1 LKHANRIADAS
12 ESKSKP
18 RIPSANHTA
27 NPTRKTRKNLEESQ
41 MDIETTHT
49 GDVLTIAFAR
59 PEKKNAITSAM
70 YQTMADALA
79 EAQQDPA
86 TRAVLIRGSAGI
98 FSAGNDLE
106 DFMKQP
112 PVSDNAPV
120 FQFLRAISSA
130 EKPLVASV
138 AGAAVGIGTTLLLHC
153 DLVYAADTATFSLPF
168 AQLGLCPEAASS
180 LLLQRVAGYQG
191 AAEKLMLGEPF
202 DAKEAHRMGFV
213 NRLLPAAEV
222 DAFALQQAQ
231 KLAALPASSL
241 RVTKQLM
248 KRAAQHEIQTQMT
261 DEAVH
266 FAKMLLAPEAKEAFK
281 AFFEKR
287 KPDFRQFS

>member
-1 LKHANRIADAS
+1 VEIDQ
-12 ESKSKP
+12 
-18 RIPSANHTA
+18 
-27 NPTRKTRKNLEESQ
+27 TR
-41 MDIETTHT
+41 TH
-49 GDVLTIAFAR
+49 DVLTLTFNR
-59 PEKKNAITSAM
+59 PEKKNAITAAM
-70 YQTMADALA
+70 YQTMADALV
-79 EAQQDPA
+79 EAQANPEI
-86 TRAVLIRGSAGI
+86 RAILIRGSTGI

-112 PVSDNAPV
+112 PVGENAPV

-180 LLLQRVAGYQG
+180 LLLQRVAGYQA

-202 DAKEAHRMGFV
+202 DAQEAQRMGFV

-241 RVTKQLM
+241 RVTKQMM
-248 KRAAQHEIQTQMT
+248 KRASQHEIQTQMT
-261 DEAVH
+261 DEGLH

>member
-1 LKHANRIADAS
+1 VEIEL
-12 ESKSKP
+12 
-18 RIPSANHTA
+18 
-27 NPTRKTRKNLEESQ
+27 TR
-41 MDIETTHT
+41 TH
-49 GDVLTIAFAR
+49 DVLTIAFNRA
-59 PEKKNAITSAM
+59 EKKNAITAAM
-70 YQTMADALA
+70 YQTMADALV
-79 EAQQDPA
+79 EAQANPEI
-86 TRAVLIRGSAGI
+86 RAVLIRGSAGI

-112 PVSDNAPV
+112 PVGENAPV

-138 AGAAVGIGTTLLLHC
+138 AGAAVGVGTTLLLHC

-168 AQLGLCPEAASS
+168 SQLGLCPEAASS
-180 LLLQRVAGYQG
+180 LLLQRVAGYQA

-202 DAKEAHRMGFV
+202 DAREAQRMGFV

-241 RVTKQLM
+241 RVTKQMM

-261 DEAVH
+261 EEAVH

-287 KPDFRQFS
+287 KPDFRQFN

>member
-1 LKHANRIADAS
+1 MEIEL
-12 ESKSKP
+12 
-18 RIPSANHTA
+18 
-27 NPTRKTRKNLEESQ
+27 TR
-41 MDIETTHT
+41 TH
-49 GDVLTIAFAR
+49 DVLTIAFNRA
-59 PEKKNAITSAM
+59 EKKNAITAAM
-70 YQTMADALA
+70 YQTMADALV
-79 EAQQDPA
+79 EAQANPEI
-86 TRAVLIRGSAGI
+86 RAVLIRGSAGI

-112 PVSDNAPV
+112 PVGENAPV

-138 AGAAVGIGTTLLLHC
+138 AGAAVGVGTTLLLHC

-168 AQLGLCPEAASS
+168 SQLGLCPEAASS
-180 LLLQRVAGYQG
+180 LLLQRVAGYQA

-202 DAKEAHRMGFV
+202 DAREAQRMGFV

-241 RVTKQLM
+241 RVTKQMM

-261 DEAVH
+261 EEAVH

-287 KPDFRQFS
+287 KPDFRQFN

>member
-1 LKHANRIADAS
+1 
-12 ESKSKP
+12 
-18 RIPSANHTA
+18 
-27 NPTRKTRKNLEESQ
+27 
-41 MDIETTHT
+41 MDIELTRTH
-49 GDVLTIAFAR
+49 DVQTIAFNRAER
-59 PEKKNAITSAM
+59 KNAITAAM
-70 YQTMADALA
+70 YQTMADALT
-79 EAQQDPA
+79 EAQNDPN
-86 TRAVLIRGSAGI
+86 TRAILIRGSAGI

-112 PVSDNAPV
+112 PVGDNAPV

-130 EKPLVASV
+130 EKPIVASV

-168 AQLGLCPEAASS
+168 SQLGLCPEAASS
-180 LLLQRVAGYQG
+180 LLLQRVAGYQS
-191 AAEKLMLGEPF
+191 AAEKLLLGEAF
-202 DAKEAHRMGFV
+202 DAKEAQRMGFV

-241 RVTKQLM
+241 RLTKQLM
-248 KRAAQHEIQTQMT
+248 KRATQHEIQTQMT